1 MRQPSCSSS
10 ATRPKAH
17 DRVELVQSM
26 ADYKVSHPIILT
38 DDIRS
43 NWGNDLQVNNL
54 KPPMLRGG

>member
-1 MRQPSCSSS
+1 
-10 ATRPKAH
+10 
-17 DRVELVQSM
+17 M